1 MISVELIIAYVW
13 WEGQPGWIQ
22 ILSSNNWP
30 AETNLTTVWK
40 VKNTGDEAA
49 TFKVSFME
57 LESDSVLLNPG
68 EEEDFYLY
76 PVIPAAGTY
85 NYTLEVIVNSE
96 VVANYPIEV
105 TASVVAV
112 DWMTIIGPLLVLGLM
127 AGMLIP
133 MFKKGFD

>member
-1 MISVELIIAYVW
+1 MISAELIIAYIW

-30 AETNLTTVWK
+30 AETSLTTVWR
-40 VKNTGDEAA
+40 VRNTGDEAA
-49 TFKVSFME
+49 TFKVGFIG

-76 PVIPAAGTY
+76 PITPAAGTY

-96 VVANYPIEV
+96 VVNEYPIEV
-105 TASVVAV
+105 ITAAAVA
-112 DWMTIIGPLLVLGLM
+112 DWLAIIGPVLVLGLM

-133 MFKKGFD
+133 MFKKGFG